1 MALAFTIVFTLLMVR
16 RHDAFRTF
24 ALDLAKFDQAIWNTL
39 HGRFLFSTLENQS
52 ILANH
57 FSPYMALL
65 SPLFLVWSDVRILFL
80 VQTAGLAIAGLL
92 LFKIVRLKH
101 PTLAPWFL
109 LAFYLNPALHE
120 VALVEFR
127 RVTLA
132 VPFLALAYYALYVR
146 KRWLMALGL
155 ALALLCKE
163 DVALLVLM
171 AGVYLLLFE
180 RDWRWGVLLVLIGGA
195 WALVV
200 TFAVVPAFELP
211 RGGPRVYSQINTFC
225 LEGDT
230 YGEML
235 AYLGRNP
242 LLLFQ
247 RMFDRQGLLAL
258 WRVFMPLGLVLPFLA
273 PDWLL
278 MVVPWIVL
286 MLMSCTDM
294 RKMGGWYMASIL
306 PGLFAAV
313 AVALNRRSERVA
325 RWLVVLLVCAAIAGF
340 VLYSPAPLGGKYD
353 PARYLVTDHARLAA
367 RVVDAVPD
375 DARVAAQDPYVPH
388 LSHREHIYL
397 YPWVTIGE
405 DSVDY
410 VLLDRHL
417 NSYPLQPHKMDSAID
432 DLVADTR
439 YVVEME
445 ADGIYLFHRQGTPL
459 PAFSVDRV
467 VDGTMRLDRVEVAPQ
482 HEDGFYQATVQ
493 EPVKLQRGQ
502 QVRVS
507 LYWEALA
514 APNAERTVSVRMVD
528 AWGGVIAQHDNMPG
542 QGKKPTSWWRE
553 GWEIRAVYYVT
564 VPAGTELAQPGPGG
578 LDVVVYDTYSS
589 EAVPWDDGTEVLRVC
604 RVELAP

>member
-39 HGRFLFSTLENQS
+39 HGRFLFSTLQNQS

-65 SPLFLVWSDVRILFL
+65 SPLFLVWSNVRVLFF
-80 VQTAGLAIAGLL
+80 VQVAGLAIAGLL

-101 PTLAPWFL
+101 PALAPWFL

-132 VPFLALAYYALYVR
+132 VPFLALAYYALSVH
-146 KRWLMALGL
+146 KRWLMVLGL

-163 DVALLVLM
+163 DIALLVLM
-171 AGVYLLLFE
+171 VGLYLVLFE
-180 RDWRWGVLLVLIGGA
+180 RDWRWGLPVALVGGA
-195 WALVV
+195 WALAV
-200 TFAVVPAFELP
+200 TFWVVPAFEPP
-211 RGGPRVYSQINTFC
+211 REGPVLYSQMNTFC

-235 AYLGRNP
+235 AYLARDP
-242 LLLFQ
+242 LLLFR

-258 WRVFMPLGLVLPFLA
+258 WRVFLPLGLVLPFLA

-294 RKMGGWYMASIL
+294 HKMTGWYAASIL

-313 AVALNRRSERVA
+313 AVALSRRSERVA
-325 RWLVVLLVCAAIAGF
+325 RWLVVLLMCAAIVGF
-340 VLYSPAPLGGKYD
+340 ALYSHAPLGGKYD
-353 PARYLVTDHARLAA
+353 AARYVVTDHARLAA

-388 LSHREHIYL
+388 LSHREHVYL
-397 YPWVTIGE
+397 YPWIAVGE
-405 DSVDY
+405 ESVDY
-410 VLLDRHL
+410 VLLDRQL
-417 NSYPLQPHKMDSAID
+417 NAYPLQPYQVERVID
-432 DLVADTR
+432 DLVADIG

-445 ADGIYLFHRQGTPL
+445 GDGIYLFHRQGTPL

-467 VDGTMRLDRVEVAPQ
+467 VGGTMRLDRVEVAPLQ
-482 HEDGFYQATVQ
+482 EDGFYQATAQ

-502 QVRVS
+502 EVRVS
-507 LYWEALA
+507 LYWEALD
-514 APNAERTVSVRMVD
+514 APDAERTVSVRVVD
-528 AWGGVIAQHDNMPG
+528 ASGAVVAQHDNMPG
-542 QGKKPTSWWRE
+542 RGKKPTSWWRE
-553 GWEIRAVYYVT
+553 GWEIRDVYYIT
-564 VPAGTELAQPGPGG
+564 VPDGAGLAQAGPGG
-578 LDVVVYDTYSS
+578 LDVLVYDTYSS
-589 EAVPWDDGTEVLRVC
+589 EAVPWDDGTAVLRVC
-604 RVELAP
+604 RIELAP